1 MRAYSSCFFKALPL
15 THFLAT
21 PPALCSGAMA
31 RADKAQMMEGGQE
44 MCTALT
50 TGMAKSLTTCASGDR
65 ECVLFIGKRGH
76 QITVII
82 RNYTKLLSLSVTTP
96 VRPIPPLEMLAR
108 SELYA
113 HQGASSEIVASMRD
127 LNSVTSTLQWIASQS
142 LIVTLGPTLSLFFY
156 PEGVN

>member
-1 MRAYSSCFFKALPL
+1 MGAWARRANVACRKDRSLLRPPAAGWQGRQVEYANSKGPRPTVSSGSLLPLRAYSSCFFKALPL

-21 PPALCSGAMA
+21 PPALCSGATA

-82 RNYTKLLSLSVTTP
+82 RNY
-96 VRPIPPLEMLAR
+96 
-108 SELYA
+108 
-113 HQGASSEIVASMRD
+113 
-127 LNSVTSTLQWIASQS
+127 ASQTNS
-142 LIVTLGPTLSLFFY
+142 TA
-156 PEGVN
+156 

>member
-1 MRAYSSCFFKALPL
+1 MIESVCYL
-15 THFLAT
+15 LA
-21 PPALCSGAMA
+21 
-31 RADKAQMMEGGQE
+31 
-44 MCTALT
+44 
-50 TGMAKSLTTCASGDR
+50 R
-65 ECVLFIGKRGH
+65 ED
-76 QITVII
+76 
-82 RNYTKLLSLSVTTP
+82 TKLLSLFVTTP

-113 HQGASSEIVASMRD
+113 HQGASREIVASMRD